1 MSIITILN
9 AFYTCWQKQHE
20 TFIVLILFQLITFF
34 IYSIIIGKRGL
45 FSMWNKLKEQFN
57 LLKLEKKKLVLITD
71 SKKFISKDEFLD
83 ATASALQGGV
93 DIVLLNEPEIPDCVL
108 VEIGRKIRILCDE
121 YGATFI
127 VDSRAD
133 IAHIVEA
140 DGVQLDKNCISID
153 DAREILGENS
163 IIGMVINSS
172 DEAINA
178 FNNGADY
185 LMFGPIYTTSDK
197 INESIDINTIKWIK
211 ENIDIPT
218 FIYGD
223 INSKNINEIS
233 SAGIEKIA
241 VCEDLMYAKIPEQ
254 TARNLLRVLP

>member
-1 MSIITILN
+1 MILKGAN
-9 AFYTCWQKQHE
+9 
-20 TFIVLILFQLITFF
+20 V
-34 IYSIIIGKRGL
+34 
-45 FSMWNKLKEQFN
+45 MWNKLKEQFN
-57 LLKLEKKKLVLITD
+57 LLKLEKKKLILITD

-108 VEIGRKIRILCDE
+108 VEIGHKIRTLCDE

-127 VDSRAD
+127 VDSRSD

-153 DAREILGENS
+153 DARDILGPNA
-163 IIGMVINSS
+163 IIGISINTS

-185 LMFGPIYTTSDK
+185 LMLGPIYTTADK
-197 INESIDINTIKWIK
+197 FDESIDISTIKWVK

-218 FIYGD
+218 FVYGD
-223 INSKNINEIS
+223 INLKNINEIT

-241 VCEDLMYAKIPEQ
+241 ICDDLMYAKIPEQ
-254 TARNLLRVLP
+254 TARHFLKYLP